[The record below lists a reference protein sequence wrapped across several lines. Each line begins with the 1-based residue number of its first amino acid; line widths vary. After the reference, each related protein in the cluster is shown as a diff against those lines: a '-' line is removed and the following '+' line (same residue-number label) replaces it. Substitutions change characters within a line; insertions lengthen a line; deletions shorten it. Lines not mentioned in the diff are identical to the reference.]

1 MKIFI
6 KTIVL
11 ISMFNIPLQIF
22 ANNKIVQKEEINIYT
37 SRHYEVDKKL
47 YENFEKQ
54 ENVKVNVLFIKEAAQ
69 IFERLKREGKHSPA
83 DVVLTVD
90 AGSIWKAEQDNLFQP
105 ISSATIAQRLPESLR
120 SDKNNWV
127 AVSMRGR
134 VIAYNKEKLKGNEI
148 DTYENLANNN
158 WKHKLL
164 IRSSHNVYNQ
174 SLVAGFLNANG
185 EKATSEWLKNVSG
198 NLARTPEGGDTDQL
212 LALANNVGEMA
223 VVNTYYYARMLNSNE
238 AKFRSAA
245 NKIGIIF
252 PNQKNRGAHVNIST
266 AALAKYA
273 PNKEKAIKFIEF
285 LLTKESQTMIMNE
298 NYEYPVTI
306 DVEWNKTLQELGKAK
321 FDLDGIKQIGSNSLE
336 ALKLLDKYGWR

>member
-1 MKIFI
+1 
-6 KTIVL
+6 
-11 ISMFNIPLQIF
+11 
-22 ANNKIVQKEEINIYT
+22 
-37 SRHYEVDKKL
+37 
-47 YENFEKQ
+47 
-54 ENVKVNVLFIKEAAQ
+54 
-69 IFERLKREGKHSPA
+69 
-83 DVVLTVD
+83 
-90 AGSIWKAEQDNLFQP
+90 
-105 ISSATIAQRLPESLR
+105 
-120 SDKNNWV
+120 
-127 AVSMRGR
+127 
-134 VIAYNKEKLKGNEI
+134 
-148 DTYENLANNN
+148 
-158 WKHKLL
+158 
-164 IRSSHNVYNQ
+164 
-174 SLVAGFLNANG
+174 
-185 EKATSEWLKNVSG
+185 
-198 NLARTPEGGDTDQL
+198 
-212 LALANNVGEMA
+212 MA

-238 AKFRSAA
+238 TKFRSAA